1 MTQHRQKRTRVRAKG
16 IDPIWSQPCS
26 SVTLLFPWSKREA
39 ETETWSGFVP
49 KVTLSERDPRVGV
62 NRRRGVQ
69 IGCLSVLILH
79 CPGRRGGQRVG
90 NRAELNIVKDDV
102 QCLTS
107 CFSLEVKLVVLGP
120 KMADREARNWGL
132 LPGSTFTA
140 RLTVELPYLSK
151 PQFPY
156 L

>member
-1 MTQHRQKRTRVRAKG
+1 M
-16 IDPIWSQPCS
+16 
-26 SVTLLFPWSKREA
+26 
-39 ETETWSGFVP
+39 P
-49 KVTLSERDPRVGV
+49 KVSLSEQDPRVGV

-69 IGCLSVLILH
+69 IGCLSVQILH
-79 CPGRRGGQRVG
+79 CPGRWGGQRVG
-90 NRAELNIVKDDV
+90 SRAELNIVKDDA

-107 CFSLEVKLVVLGP
+107 CFSLEVKLVVLGL
-120 KMADREARNWGL
+120 KTADREARTWGV